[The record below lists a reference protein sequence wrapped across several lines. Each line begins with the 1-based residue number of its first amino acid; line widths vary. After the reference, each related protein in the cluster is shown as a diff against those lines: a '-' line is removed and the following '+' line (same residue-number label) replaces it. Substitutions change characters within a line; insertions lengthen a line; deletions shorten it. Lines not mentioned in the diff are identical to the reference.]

1 MYVTRTGDDIPEYDL
16 RDVDETLIERVTE
29 SEFGA

>member
-1 MYVTRTGDDIPEYDL
+1 MLLTRTGDTIPEYDL
-16 RDVDETLIERVTE
+16 REVDKTLVVRVTE